1 MSPGRNP
8 FLNPAMERK
17 RRIIRI
23 RIRMPW
29 VKKDLNFRLLGY
41 QPSALTTEL
50 HALEKSYTPLRRA
63 FSKYNKRAF

>member
-8 FLNPAMERK
+8 FLNPAME
-17 RRIIRI
+17 RI